1 MNTNAEL
8 LDLIG
13 HSDDICADCLS
24 LGYIGCLEPVSLDSP
39 SSGPEPFL
47 GKDSPVDLLTLE
59 STKPVDEHSKFQGWG
74 DWETLM
80 NEPLHSA
87 ILSGEIDRRRRRTVD
102 DDDDDDDDDEVV
114 ECPRYKEGYATISEY
129 TLSGKSS
136 FRRRCLSQLTNIQAF
151 HFQLT

>member
-1 MNTNAEL
+1 MYNMNTNAEL

-47 GKDSPVDLLTLE
+47 GKRSPVDLLALE
-59 STKPVDEHSKFQGWG
+59 STRPVDEPSKFQGWG
-74 DWETLM
+74 DWEALM
-80 NEPLHSA
+80 KEPLHSA
-87 ILSGEIDRRRRRTVD
+87 ILSGEMHRRRKMRCSRS
-102 DDDDDDDDDEVV
+102 
-114 ECPRYKEGYATISEY
+114 RNKAATISKY

-136 FRRRCLSQLTNIQAF
+136 FR
-151 HFQLT
+151 